1 MKKIAVAV
9 LTLLAMLGALGALS
23 AYFLQDEP
31 LALLEPPK
39 AYFVNAMRGEQVFLA
54 KAIWNSDQPAYSRD
68 KGKQVEIRLHSQ
80 DKARE

>member
-1 MKKIAVAV
+1 MKKIAVVV
-9 LTLLAMLGALGALS
+9 LTLLAMLGALS

-31 LALLEPPK
+31 LTLLEPPK